1 MFTHRTVLLTETVS
15 AVLGPLDGRYVD
27 GTFGRGGHTRLLLS
41 QLGPQAAVLGID
53 KDPQAVIE
61 GERLA
66 AEDGRFAIVRGSF
79 VELPALV
86 AARGWDGVDGIILDL
101 GVSSPQLDDA
111 ERGFSFQN
119 DGPLDMRMDP
129 ERGESAAAWLAHVD
143 EAVLA
148 DVLYEYGE
156 ERYARRIA
164 RAIVA
169 ARREAP
175 ITRTAQLAEIIKVAH
190 PAWERGKHPAT
201 RCFQAIRIHINR
213 ELGDLEQLLAQ
224 VVDVLRPGGR
234 LAVITFH
241 SLEDRMVKRFFQRM
255 SKGEEL
261 PRHLPIRAS
270 EFQPKLKLAGKAIE
284 PSEQEVQANP
294 RARSARLR
302 VAERVGAN

>member
-15 AVLGPLDGRYVD
+15 AVLGPLNGQYVD
-27 GTFGRGGHTRLLLS
+27 GTFGRGGHTRFLLS
-41 QLGPQAAVLGID
+41 KLAPQAAVLGID
-53 KDPQAVIE
+53 KDPQAVAE
-61 GERLA
+61 GQRLA
-66 AEDGRFAIVRGSF
+66 ASDARFTIARGSF
-79 VELPALV
+79 AELPALV
-86 AARGWDGVDGIILDL
+86 AAQGWTGLDGVILDL
-101 GVSSPQLDDA
+101 GVSSPQIDDA
-111 ERGFSFQN
+111 ERGFSFMN

-129 ERGESAAAWLAHVD
+129 EWGESAAAWLAHVD
-143 EAVLA
+143 EATLA
-148 DVLYEYGE
+148 DVLHEYGE

-201 RCFQAIRIHINR
+201 RSFQAIRIQINS
-213 ELGDLEQLLAQ
+213 ELGDLDRLLAQ
-224 VVDVLRPGGR
+224 VLDVLRPGGR

-241 SLEDRMVKRFFQRM
+241 SLEDRLVKRFFQRM

-270 EFQPKLKLAGKAIE
+270 EFKPRLKLVGKAIE
-284 PSEQEVQANP
+284 PSEQEVQDNP

-302 VAERVGAN
+302 VAERVGAH

>member
-41 QLGPQAAVLGID
+41 KLAPTAAVLGID
-53 KDPQAVIE
+53 KDPQAVAE
-61 GERLA
+61 GQRLA
-66 AEDGRFAIVRGSF
+66 AEDARFTIARGSF
-79 VELPALV
+79 AELPVLV
-86 AARGWDGVDGIILDL
+86 AAQGWAGLDGVILDL

-111 ERGFSFQN
+111 ERGFSFMN

-129 ERGESAAAWLAHVD
+129 ERGESAAAWLAHVA
-143 EAVLA
+143 EATLA
-148 DVLYEYGE
+148 DVLHEYGE

-201 RCFQAIRIHINR
+201 RSFQAIRIQINS
-213 ELGDLEQLLAQ
+213 ELGDLDRLLAQ
-224 VVDVLRPGGR
+224 VLDVLRPGGR

-241 SLEDRMVKRFFQRM
+241 SLEDRLVKRFFQRM
-255 SKGEEL
+255 CKGEEL

-270 EFQPKLKLAGKAIE
+270 EFQPRLKLVGKAIE
-284 PSEQEVQANP
+284 PSEQEVQDNP

-302 VAERVGAN
+302 VAERVGAH